1 VHATEDLLASPP
13 TSRAVV
19 YTALAANVFIA
30 VSKAIAAAWTGSTA
44 MLSEAVHSFVDS
56 GNEVLL
62 LYGAHRARRP
72 PDAQHPFGH
81 GRELYFWSFVVA
93 LLIFALGSGVA
104 ILKGIAD
111 VRHPSPISDPVVSY
125 VVLALAFA
133 FEGVSFVV
141 SLRKVSATKGDL
153 GLYEAFR
160 RSKDPP
166 TFMVLF
172 EDSAA
177 LVGIVIAAC
186 GTYASTSLGM
196 PAADGV
202 ASILVGVV
210 LAAISLVL
218 ARESKSL
225 LIGEQADRVLEAS
238 VRRVAESAGRRSKV
252 NGLLTAQLAPDQIV
266 AALSL
271 EFADEL
277 RAFEIEQDVI
287 DIERAIRAAHPTVIM
302 VFIKPQ
308 TDRTFRLAVQRRLGE
323 NAD

>member
-1 VHATEDLLASPP
+1 
-13 TSRAVV
+13 
-19 YTALAANVFIA
+19 
-30 VSKAIAAAWTGSTA
+30 

-72 PDAQHPFGH
+72 PDPQHPFGH

-93 LLIFALGSGVA
+93 LLIFALGAGVA

-111 VRHPSPISDPVVSY
+111 VRHPSTISDPLVSY

-141 SLRKVSATKGDL
+141 SMRKVRATKGDL
-153 GLYEAFR
+153 GFYEAFR
-160 RSKDPP
+160 RSKNPP
-166 TFMVLF
+166 MFMVLF
-172 EDSAA
+172 EDGAA
-177 LVGIVIAAC
+177 LVGVVIAAC
-186 GTYASTSLGM
+186 GTYAATRLGM
-196 PAADGV
+196 PAADGI

-210 LAAISLVL
+210 LAAVSLLL

-238 VRRVAESAGRRSKV
+238 VRRIAESAGGRSKV

-277 RAFEIEQDVI
+277 RAFEIEEDVI
-287 DIERAIRAAHPTVIM
+287 EIERAIRAAHPAVVM

-308 TDRTFRLAVQRRLGE
+308 TDRTFRQATQRRMG
-323 NAD
+323 DRGD